1 MPGLPDLPA
10 LDTLTLIGITI
21 GAAFFTGQVFRRLGI
36 PQVVG
41 FIVGGVFL
49 GPSFLHVVP
58 AELNTSLTFV
68 SEIALGLIGFDMGG
82 HLRFDEL
89 RKMGRSI
96 LLIVLFEAFGAFV
109 LVGAGVYALTGE
121 LQTGLIFGA
130 LASAT
135 APAATVDV
143 LAEYKA
149 AGPLTTTLLAVVGLD
164 DAISLLLFSMASA
177 VAAAICQQGAVSVT
191 QMFELPLIEIGGSL
205 LVGLGFGFLL
215 AQMMKRLHLLP
226 SEHDAIVV
234 PVFVV
239 FICTGLARV
248 FDFSPILTTMI
259 LGIVVINLDP
269 AHGRYIR
276 STIEQAGPV
285 IYVLFFAL
293 AGARLRVD
301 LLLTMGTIGLAYIV
315 LRSGGKYLGAWL
327 GGTLGGAEPA
337 VRDNLGLSLLSQ
349 AGIAIGLALECRT
362 RFEGLGEEGA
372 ALGNLVLNVITA
384 TTLVVQ
390 IVGPIGVKLA
400 ITRAGEV
407 GKAQRGFASQ

>member
-1 MPGLPDLPA
+1 MPELPA

-21 GAAFFTGQVFRRLGI
+21 GAAFFTGQIFRRLGI

-49 GPSFLHVVP
+49 GPSFLHLIP
-58 AELNTSLTFV
+58 EGLNTSLTFV

-96 LLIVLFEAFGAFV
+96 LLIVLFEALGAFV
-109 LVGAGVYALTGE
+109 LVGAGIYLLTQE
-121 LQTGLIFGA
+121 VHTALIFGS

-177 VAAAICQQGAVSVT
+177 VAAALCQGSTVSAI
-191 QMFELPLIEIGGSL
+191 QMFELPLLEIGGST

-215 AQMMKRLHLLP
+215 DQMMQRLHLLP
-226 SEHDAIVV
+226 SEHDTIVV

-248 FDFSPILTTMI
+248 FHLSPILTSMI
-259 LGIVVINLDP
+259 LGMVVVNRDST
-269 AHGRYIR
+269 HGRYIR
-276 STIEQAGPV
+276 GTIERAGPV

-293 AGARLRVD
+293 AGARLRVN
-301 LLLTMGTIGLAYIV
+301 LLLTMGALGLAYIV
-315 LRSGGKYLGAWL
+315 LRSGGKYMGAWL

-337 VRDNLGLSLLSQ
+337 VRNNLGLSLLSQ
-349 AGIAIGLALECRT
+349 AGIAIGLALECRA
-362 RFEGLGEEGA
+362 RFEGLGEAGA

-400 ITRAGEV
+400 ISRAGEV
-407 GKAQRGFASQ
+407 GQAQQGFASE